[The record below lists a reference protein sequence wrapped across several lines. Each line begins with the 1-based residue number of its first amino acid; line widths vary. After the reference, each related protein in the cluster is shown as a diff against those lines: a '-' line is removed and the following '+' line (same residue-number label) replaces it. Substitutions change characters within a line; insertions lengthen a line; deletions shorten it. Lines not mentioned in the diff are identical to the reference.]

1 MAFKVGS
8 FEDVTI
14 IGITDP
20 YLAAAIRRF
29 GRYWE
34 EVKDLPE
41 SAPILAQAID
51 SAEDMAAKAAAI
63 AAEHQPPGAGQEPRR
78 PPTTKPRGRH

>member
-14 IGITDP
+14 MGITDP
-20 YLAAAIRRF
+20 YLAAAIRKL
-29 GRYWE
+29 GKYWE

-41 SAPILAQAID
+41 ADQILEQAVRG
-51 SAEDMAAKAAAI
+51 AEEMAAKAADL
-63 AAEHQPPGAGQEPRR
+63 AATH
-78 PPTTKPRGRH
+78 